1 MKSSIGHSSRKQKT
15 IHLCKKKNS
24 AYNTEKCTSVVF
36 WDVLKF
42 EAAVLLFFKRP

>member
-1 MKSSIGHSSRKQKT
+1 M
-15 IHLCKKKNS
+15 KKKNS

>member
-1 MKSSIGHSSRKQKT
+1 LA
-15 IHLCKKKNS
+15 IHPGNKKPYIYAKKNS